1 MTPAF
6 RILSMGWGVQT
17 WALAAMMALREIP
30 LVDYL
35 VFADTGHEGHG
46 TYEFRAQWEP
56 WLLEH
61 GLRVVTVRADN
72 TDVVREDWGNGAV
85 MIPAFTVAHRDGAA
99 GQVGRQCTH
108 DWKITPIRHFVRAE
122 LKARGLSPTPGIVE
136 SQMGISLDE
145 WSRMRNSDVAYITN
159 SYPLVDRRIKRA
171 DCIQWLQQHVLPV
184 PPKSACTFC
193 PYKSRAAWQETKRT
207 SGHDWD
213 ESVAV
218 DNAIR
223 DKRPVHGLLYIHSMR
238 KPLAQAVAIPE
249 DVGASQLSF
258 DDVCDS
264 GICGV

>member
-136 SQMGISLDE
+136 
-145 WSRMRNSDVAYITN
+145 R
-159 SYPLVDRRIKRA
+159 DR
-171 DCIQWLQQHVLPV
+171 
-184 PPKSACTFC
+184 KS
-193 PYKSRAAWQETKRT
+193 
-207 SGHDWD
+207 
-213 ESVAV
+213 VV
-218 DNAIR
+218 
-223 DKRPVHGLLYIHSMR
+223 
-238 KPLAQAVAIPE
+238 
-249 DVGASQLSF
+249 
-258 DDVCDS
+258 
-264 GICGV
+264 